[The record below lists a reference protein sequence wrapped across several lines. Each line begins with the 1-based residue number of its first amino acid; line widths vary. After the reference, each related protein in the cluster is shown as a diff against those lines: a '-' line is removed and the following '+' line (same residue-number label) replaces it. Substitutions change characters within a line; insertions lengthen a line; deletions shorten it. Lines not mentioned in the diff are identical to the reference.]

1 MNSEEEELSTAHRRF
16 RKGIIIF
23 AVVEFIAIV
32 IVLIYLVQTGRL

>member
-1 MNSEEEELSTAHRRF
+1 MNSEEEPSEAHRRF
-16 RKGIIIF
+16 RKAIIIF